1 MQNNQYEK
9 IRELFFKLIVETK
22 ELTEDEFQ
30 NIINQVFD
38 ANPTITKEMKEKLV
52 LDIANMRNDLLERI

>member
-52 LDIANMRNDLLERI
+52 LDIANMRNNLLERI

>member
-30 NIINQVFD
+30 NIVNQVFD
-38 ANPTITKEMKEKLV
+38 ANPTITNEMKEKLV
-52 LDIANMRNDLLERI
+52 LDIANMRNNLLERI

>member
-38 ANPTITKEMKEKLV
+38 ANPTITNEMKEKLV
-52 LDIANMRNDLLERI
+52 LDIANMRNSLLERI

>member
-38 ANPTITKEMKEKLV
+38 ANPTITKEMKEKFV
-52 LDIANMRNDLLERI
+52 LDIANMRNNLLERI

>member
-38 ANPTITKEMKEKLV
+38 ANPTITNEMKEKLV
-52 LDIANMRNDLLERI
+52 LDIANMRNNLLERI

>member
-38 ANPTITKEMKEKLV
+38 VNPTITKEMKEKLV
-52 LDIANMRNDLLERI
+52 LDIANMRNNLLERI